1 MNEQVGVPVSI
12 YFLHYSSVL
21 NFKIPI
27 SGYNN
32 TEHINIDRNSVSNN
46 NGINYNS
53 ERAYQNA
60 SNYSRLQVFNRYNVM
75 FDLVAN
81 MLMVYIPGYF
91 IQWIDCGLMHDSH
104 PLPSFA
110 LFGTYTNDEIYNNRN
125 NMLKIII

>member
-32 TEHINIDRNSVSNN
+32 SEELNMRAMNN
-46 NGINYNS
+46 NS
-53 ERAYQNA
+53 ADEDLDR
-60 SNYSRLQVFNRYNVM
+60 SRLKVFNRYNVL

-91 IQWIDCGLMHDSH
+91 VQWIDCGLMHDSH

-110 LFGTYTNDEIYNNRN
+110 LFGKCRSLELGQVCDLFFT
-125 NMLKIII
+125 LKK